1 MSNWFSKA
9 FTEVFYEVPN
19 SCIQVSG
26 HGSDRPIFRLSS
38 DHFKAIGIISL
49 SREENRAFEYLTET
63 FLAAKLR
70 VPLIYTANEVEG
82 AYLVEYMGEKTLM
95 ETLLEDRAKG
105 LTYPSPEVEALYRRA
120 VEELPR
126 FQIEG
131 GSRID
136 YGRCYPKQAFDM
148 ESMLWDMN
156 YYRREYLE
164 RLGIEFDSE
173 KLQRDFQALGLFLLQ
188 APAQYFMYRDF
199 QSRNIMVDD
208 QGVGFIDFQ
217 GGRRGPLQYDLV
229 SLLYQSRAG
238 LPQSFRDVLYSHYIG
253 VLQRYQDLEVLSFHS
268 YFEGFLLIRLLQ
280 VLGAYGNLGL
290 GRGKSYF
297 IESIPYALHNLEWLL
312 QRQKIP
318 VSFAELQKTF
328 DLILTQEK
336 KDRRIQSVIER

>member
-1 MSNWFSKA
+1 MSNWLSEA
-9 FTEVFYEVPN
+9 FIEFFHEVPT

-38 DHFKAIGIISL
+38 DRSRAIGIVSS
-49 SREENRAFEYLTET
+49 SREENKAFEYLTET
-63 FLAAKLR
+63 FLAANLR
-70 VPLIYTANEVEG
+70 VPCIYASNEGEG
-82 AYLVEYMGEKTLM
+82 AYLVEYMGDKTLM
-95 ETLLEDRAKG
+95 EVLLEDRAKG
-105 LTYPSPEVEALYRRA
+105 FTYPSPEVEILYRRA

-131 GSRID
+131 GCRVDYSR
-136 YGRCYPKQAFDM
+136 CHPKQAFDM

-164 RLGIEFDSE
+164 RIGVEFDSD
-173 KLQRDFQALGLFLLQ
+173 KLQVDFQALGSFLLQ
-188 APAQYFMYRDF
+188 APAEYFMYRDF
-199 QSRNIMVDD
+199 QSRNIMVDEK
-208 QGVGFIDFQ
+208 GLGFIDFQ

-238 LPQSFRDVLYSHYIG
+238 LPQPFRDMLYSHYIEA
-253 VLQRYQDLEVLSFHS
+253 LLRYQDIDVLSFHS

-297 IESIPYALHNLEWLL
+297 VESIPYALQNLEWLL
-312 QRQKIP
+312 ERQKIP
-318 VSFAELQKTF
+318 VSFVELEKTF
-328 DLILTQEK
+328 DQILSRGE
-336 KDRRIQSVIER
+336 RIKSL